1 MISGRQGRGGVRSG
15 RGVGER
21 RGVREAGGR
30 LAPLEGFLTPGKVV
44 FAGTPGSA
52 REGGSIVR
60 RRRQRVASGRLGQ
73 CGLAAGSAP
82 HACRGAPTVRPVLPW
97 VLRRTRER
105 RAALPRLSLS
115 RCPRSIRDVRPV
127 PLPSGDFSSELPI
140 SRLPK
145 TEPACLQGSFEA
157 LRAAWSVR
165 LCPARGPSLPPY
177 YPPTPGPALPCPS
190 TATAFWPPPPT
201 PPPSWG
207 D

>member
-21 RGVREAGGR
+21 RGVREVGGR
-30 LAPLEGFLTPGKVV
+30 LAPLEGFLTPGKV
-44 FAGTPGSA
+44 GSA
-52 REGGSIVR
+52 REGGSVVR

-82 HACRGAPTVRPVLPW
+82 HACRGAPTVRLVLPW

-177 YPPTPGPALPCPS
+177 YPLTPGPALPRPP